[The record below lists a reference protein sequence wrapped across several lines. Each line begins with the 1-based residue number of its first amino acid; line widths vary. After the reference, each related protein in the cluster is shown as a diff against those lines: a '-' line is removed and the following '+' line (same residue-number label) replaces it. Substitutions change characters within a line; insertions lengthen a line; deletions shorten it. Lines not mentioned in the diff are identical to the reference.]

1 MSYTVTIKDNDT
13 GKILQ
18 HETNVQVI
26 MGAMV
31 IRKDDLR
38 CKSEIFVHSSNR
50 ILCGNAWLAIQKLHE
65 DLPTEFPWLI
75 KAAIKSTKN
84 AFDTKE
90 ELEAAIANDR
100 NKIL

>member
-13 GKILQ
+13 GEILK

-31 IRKDDLR
+31 IRHDELR
-38 CKSEIFVHSSNR
+38 CHSENFVHSSNR
-50 ILCGNAWLAIQKLHE
+50 LLCGNAWLAIQKLHE
-65 DLPTEFPWLI
+65 DLPKEFPWLI
-75 KAAIKSTKN
+75 KAAIDSTKH

-90 ELEAAIANDR
+90 EMEEMIAND
-100 NKIL
+100 LS